1 MLKYELSTALKSRRV
16 AILFLFF
23 ILLTSFDLY
32 ANYRPSHLSDGA
44 APHLRA
50 RVVRHRQGGAG
61 GLGAAGPGDGHGGAA
76 VLPHG
81 DATRLRTRLPIWL
94 VK

>member
-32 ANYRPSHLSDGA
+32 ANYRYSFGEYLRGA
-44 APHLRA
+44 ASKPTGVKVLHPKFVDRKS
-50 RVVRHRQGGAG
+50 VV
-61 GLGAAGPGDGHGGAA
+61 
-76 VLPHG
+76 
-81 DATRLRTRLPIWL
+81 
-94 VK
+94 

>member
-32 ANYRPSHLSDGA
+32 ANYRYSFGEYLRGA
-44 APHLRA
+44 ASKPNYEIGRA
-50 RVVRHRQGGAG
+50 SCRERV
-61 GLGAAGPGDGHGGAA
+61 
-76 VLPHG
+76 
-81 DATRLRTRLPIWL
+81 
-94 VK
+94 